1 MKKIKIGILLGA
13 AAGIIDIIPMIVQNL
28 TWDANISAFSM
39 WVVVGFLISIID
51 LNINSIIKGILI
63 ALLVLL
69 PTAILIGWKE
79 PFSLIPIISMTIILG
94 GLLGYSIT
102 QILDKKKFF

>member
-13 AAGIIDIIPMIVQNL
+13 AAGIIDIILMIVQNL

-102 QILDKKKFF
+102 KILDKK